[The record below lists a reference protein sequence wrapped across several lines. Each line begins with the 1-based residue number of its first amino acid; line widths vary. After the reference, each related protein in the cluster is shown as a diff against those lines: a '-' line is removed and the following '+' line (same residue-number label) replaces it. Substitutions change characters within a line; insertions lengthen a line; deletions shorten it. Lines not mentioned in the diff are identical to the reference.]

1 MHGGASTGP
10 RTPEGRE
17 RCRRAHWKH
26 GRYSREALRRRRV
39 WSYAVQAN
47 VIQTQITAHRLL
59 KQGVARGE
67 LDPGDVPRDLLKLD
81 AAKHWRK
88 LIHLLGRIEVLD
100 AFQTT
105 VPRRKRK
112 QVRRAMQAAL
122 AMLAE
127 LDANSGAPHAEAD
140 ERTDEDPETEHG
152 RARGL
157 PDGMHFPLNREQ
169 YKSVI
174 RRRI

>member
-1 MHGGASTGP
+1 
-10 RTPEGRE
+10 
-17 RCRRAHWKH
+17 
-26 GRYSREALRRRRV
+26 
-39 WSYAVQAN
+39 
-47 VIQTQITAHRLL
+47 
-59 KQGVARGE
+59 
-67 LDPGDVPRDLLKLD
+67 LLKLD

-140 ERTDEDPETEHG
+140 ERTDEDPETERG